1 MSVTEPGAVVGGTA
15 TNGAPL
21 LRLTGCTCAYGP
33 VVALRDVDLEVRRG
47 EVVCILGV
55 NGAGKTTLLSAI
67 AGLVR
72 PTRGQVAIDGQSSV
86 GARPEQ
92 VVRRGVALV
101 PEGRQLFGTLS
112 VKDNLLMGGY
122 PGRKDGAAIRGT
134 LHEVYELFPVLS
146 DFEDRPAASLSGGE
160 QQMLAIGRALM
171 SRPRLLMLDE
181 PSLGLAPMMVQRVMD
196 LVSLLA
202 DRDRGVLLVEQL
214 ARVALQVAHRG
225 YLLEGGRVVLS
236 GASAELQAND
246 RVREIYMGVRK
257 DRPGIS

>member
-1 MSVTEPGAVVGGTA
+1 MSRAEAGAVAGRASADGT
-15 TNGAPL
+15 PL
-21 LRLTGCTCAYGP
+21 LRLAGCTCAYGP
-33 VVALRDVDLEVRRG
+33 VVALRDVELEVSRG

-72 PTRGQVAIDGQSSV
+72 PARGRVEIDGRDAA

-122 PGRKDGAAIRGT
+122 SGRRDGAALRGT

-196 LVSLLA
+196 LVARLA

-236 GASAELQAND
+236 GTSAELQAND